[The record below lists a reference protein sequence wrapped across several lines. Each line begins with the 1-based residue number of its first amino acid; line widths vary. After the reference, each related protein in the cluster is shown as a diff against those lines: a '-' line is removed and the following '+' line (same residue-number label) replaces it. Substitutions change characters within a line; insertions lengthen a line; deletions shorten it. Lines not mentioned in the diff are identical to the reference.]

1 MSDRSDIPH
10 VRVDAEKLRD
20 LARCEEAIGHS
31 SSSLGSKRMR
41 LYGIPIQDDDLRR
54 LIFRLVRFGQAKDVD
69 LASRI
74 GWGITSETALL
85 ALSAQ
90 ERDAILRVLDD
101 PPAGLIELRG
111 ALARE
116 HRNRNG

>member
-1 MSDRSDIPH
+1 
-10 VRVDAEKLRD
+10 
-20 LARCEEAIGHS
+20 
-31 SSSLGSKRMR
+31 MR

-54 LIFRLVRFGQAKDVD
+54 LIFRLVRFGHAKDVD

-90 ERDAILRVLDD
+90 ERDAILRVLDN
-101 PPAGLIELRG
+101 PPAGLVELRG
-111 ALARE
+111 VLARDQRE
-116 HRNRNG
+116 RYR